1 VAAKI
6 TPPLPSLE
14 AAKWLAAA
22 LMLLD
27 HVAYIFFP
35 EELLL
40 RLPGRAV
47 FPFFAAL
54 VGLNL
59 ARGVP
64 AERYLRRLIPFALLA
79 QGGYA
84 LAFGYPL
91 LYPLNVLFT
100 LASGV
105 LLYRGSW
112 LSGGLLSL
120 LSESPLGGFAVLAF
134 ARGMPLVGTLLIA
147 GTLLLFGWPLPY
159 AAAAL
164 LSGLLAYLLVPRLK
178 GPRLTPWW
186 SFYAFYALHLWAL
199 AGARAALGG
208 P

>member
-1 VAAKI
+1 VRAF
-6 TPPLPSLE
+6 PSLE
-14 AAKWLAAA
+14 LAKWSVMA

-35 EELLL
+35 GQLPL

-47 FPFFAAL
+47 FPFFAVL
-54 VGLNL
+54 LGLNL

-64 AERYLRRLIPFALLA
+64 TEKYLRRLLPFALLA

-91 LYPLNVLFT
+91 LYPLNVLFA

-112 LSGGLLSL
+112 LLGGLLSL
-120 LSESPLGGFAVLAF
+120 FSEFPLGGFAVLAF
-134 ARGMPLVGTLLIA
+134 AQRRPVAGALLTA
-147 GTLLLFGWPLPY
+147 ANLLLFNWPPLY
-159 AAAAL
+159 QAAAL
-164 LSGLLAYLLVPRLK
+164 SFALLAYLLVPRLG

-186 SFYAFYALHLWAL
+186 SFYAFYAFHLWAL
-199 AGARAALGG
+199 AGLKAFLR
-208 P
+208 